1 MMTLMKKTLVLLSLL
16 VTIIACKAQKTEGDK
31 PSKSELEG
39 IRYYQM
45 GDYDKAIEI
54 FEKTLK
60 KEPNNIS
67 ILNMLSA
74 IYAQSGEH
82 TKALPHL
89 KQLTA
94 IHPTYANGFY
104 FRGLSEFN
112 TMKYKEAQLSLD
124 TFLTF
129 KDKRSEYEKN
139 ALKLKKTIAFA
150 SQAME
155 NPVDITFENMGKN
168 INSRYHEYWPGLT
181 IDEEVFIFTRQDLQ
195 GEDIFISRKEGEQWG
210 RSFPL
215 PGDVNTPMNEGNVSI
230 TADGKYIFYTSCN
243 RKEGYG
249 GCDIYLSIMNADG
262 TFSKPKLLRPPVNSA
277 AWESQP
283 SISPDGMTLY
293 FASNREGGYGGIDI
307 WKSEWKGNNFGTPEN
322 LGPEINTPGNDQAPF
337 IHPDGVTLYFSSDGR
352 DETMG
357 GPDLYVAK
365 LGSNGWSTPKNLGYP
380 INTSGEEFGMIVD
393 RMGKYA
399 YVSSDRPGGM
409 GGRDLYK
416 FALPDAVKPE
426 PVSFVKGK
434 VYDKTT
440 LKPLDATI
448 ELIDLQSGETV
459 KTIVTDSIKGE
470 FLAVL
475 TKDKNYMMNIDK
487 VGYLFFSSNFKL
499 TDGSMD
505 KPFLINA
512 PLSKPDT
519 GTTMVLNN
527 IFFDTDKFVLK
538 PESKAELK
546 KLYAMLQRFPD
557 MVVEI
562 GGHTDNTGKKEHN
575 LKLSENRAKAVVEYL
590 VEMGV
595 RRSRLTA
602 KGYADEIPIASNETP
617 EGRSQNRRTEVK
629 IIKN

>member
-1 MMTLMKKTLVLLSLL
+1 MTFMKKTLLLLS
-16 VTIIACKAQKTEGDK
+16 IFIGFIACKAQKTEGEK
-31 PSKSELEG
+31 PSKSEMEG
-39 IRYYQM
+39 IKYYQM

-54 FEKTLK
+54 FERTLK
-60 KEPNNIS
+60 KEPDNIS

-82 TKALPHL
+82 AKALPHL
-89 KQLTA
+89 KQLTKVN
-94 IHPTYANGFY
+94 PSYANGYY
-104 FRGLSEFN
+104 FRGYSEFQL
-112 TMKYKEAQLSLD
+112 MKYKEANLSLD
-124 TFLTF
+124 TFLSF
-129 KDKRSEYEKN
+129 KDKRPEYEKQ
-139 ALKLKKTIAFA
+139 AEKLKKTIAFA
-150 SQAME
+150 AKAME
-155 NPVDITFENMGKN
+155 NPVSITFENMGKN

-195 GEDIFISRKEGEQWG
+195 GEDIFISRKEGEVWG
-210 RSFPL
+210 KSFSL

-243 RKEGYG
+243 RKDGYG
-249 GCDIYLSIMNADG
+249 GCDIYLSIMNPDG
-262 TFSKPKLLRPPVNSA
+262 TFSKPRILRPPVNSS

-283 SISPDGMTLY
+283 SISPDGLTLY
-293 FASNREGGYGGIDI
+293 FASNREGGFGGIDI
-307 WKSEWKGNNFGTPEN
+307 WKSEWKGNNFGPPEN

-352 DETMG
+352 EETMG

-365 LGSNGWSTPKNLGYP
+365 LSANGWSKPQNLGYP

-393 RMGKYA
+393 RMGRYA

-409 GGRDLYK
+409 GGRDLYR
-416 FALPDAVKPE
+416 FELPDAVKPD

-434 VYDKTT
+434 VFDKTT

-448 ELIDLQSGETV
+448 ELVDLQTGEVV
-459 KTIVTDSIKGE
+459 KTVMTDSIKGE
-470 FLAVL
+470 FLVVL
-475 TKDKNYMMNIDK
+475 TKEKNYMMNIDK
-487 VGYLFFSSNFKL
+487 TGYLFYSSNFKL
-499 TDGSMD
+499 TGGSMD
-505 KPFLINA
+505 KPYIINA

-546 KLYAMLQRFPD
+546 KLHAMLQRFPD

-562 GGHTDNTGKKEHN
+562 GGHTDNTGKKESN

-590 VEMGV
+590 VEMGI

-602 KGYADEIPIASNETP
+602 KGYADEVPLSSNDTP
-617 EGRSQNRRTEVK
+617 EGRALNRRTEVK